1 MKKYNTLNN
10 AGKLTALI
18 CLLTILL
25 TPIVI
30 VNAGEGGIL
39 MKFGTVQ
46 HQVLG
51 VGGGIHLIIP
61 IVNTV
66 KKISIRINKQ
76 TISAEG
82 ASKDAESVFMDLAL
96 NWHIRPEGANH
107 IFQQIG
113 EEQRYN

>member
-10 AGKLTALI
+10 AAKLTALI
-18 CLLTILL
+18 CLLAILL

-39 MKFGTVQ
+39 MKFGPVQ
-46 HQVLG
+46 HQVL
-51 VGGGIHLIIP
+51 GGGIHLIIP

-96 NWHIRPEGANH
+96 NWHSKPEAANH